1 MRNKPKIVCHRHG
14 GPELR
19 LVRVRV
25 GRVMSI
31 GNGPSTT
38 ERRHGSALQLGG
50 GAAAGAFGHERNE
63 RDEYLCTKP
72 KIAIRRPDTAEICS
86 EADRPPLA
94 SYRLVGA
101 CGESTTE
108 RRHGPAL
115 QLGGG
120 AAAGAFGRERDERGT
135 HVCTTPKIAIRRPD
149 TAEICS
155 EADRPP
161 LAELEPFARIASR
174 ALRRGDTDR
183 LYVSAAAPPPAPLGA
198 RVSRVTSTYVQS
210 PRSRPAD

>member
-1 MRNKPKIVCHRHG
+1 
-14 GPELR
+14 
-19 LVRVRV
+19 
-25 GRVMSI
+25 MSI

-50 GAAAGAFGHERNE
+50 GAAAGAFGHER
-63 RDEYLCTKP
+63 DEHDEHVCPKP
-72 KIAIRRPDTAEICS
+72 KIAIRRPDPAEICS
-86 EADRPPLA
+86 EADRPPLTDL
-94 SYRLVGA
+94 SLSHR
-101 CGESTTE
+101 GESTTE

-155 EADRPP
+155 EADRLP
-161 LAELEPFARIASR
+161 LASLGRFDAVGGLQKCQNQPF
-174 ALRRGDTDR
+174 
-183 LYVSAAAPPPAPLGA
+183 
-198 RVSRVTSTYVQS
+198 
-210 PRSRPAD
+210 RS

>member
-94 SYRLVGA
+94 DLSLSRGPRREHYGAATRTGSTARRRRRRRRLWARAWRAWHARMYNAQDRDQATKYG
-101 CGESTTE
+101 
-108 RRHGPAL
+108 RDM
-115 QLGGG
+115 LGG
-120 AAAGAFGRERDERGT
+120 
-135 HVCTTPKIAIRRPD
+135 
-149 TAEICS
+149 
-155 EADRPP
+155 
-161 LAELEPFARIASR
+161 
-174 ALRRGDTDR
+174 
-183 LYVSAAAPPPAPLGA
+183 
-198 RVSRVTSTYVQS
+198 
-210 PRSRPAD
+210 RPASLG